1 MKIRQ
6 SSLPVIS
13 YAPRHS
19 RHSRNSSAGARAVR
33 SFFIVATAFVAF
45 GLIAAL
51 TSFHG
56 GAAIHTAAQAGT
68 LSVASSNTS
77 SSIIMPWMW

>member
-1 MKIRQ
+1 VKIRQ

-33 SFFIVATAFVAF
+33 SVLIVAMSFVAF

-51 TSFHG
+51 TTFHG

-68 LSVASSNTS
+68 LSVAGSNTS
-77 SSIIMPWMW
+77 GAIIMPWMW